1 MIRLPQTSMPS
12 ASLLPDLTPL
22 LDVIFIVLVF
32 FLLTA
37 QQPIL
42 ELPLDLPKSDAALND
57 ASSAP
62 SERIVIMLD
71 EQGVWRFA
79 GQPQASFNSLR
90 ESLELNPPAAVDLA
104 LHQLAPLEKFLQLLA
119 LLKTLGIDDTQ
130 ILMEAQNDQAN

>member
-1 MIRLPQTSMPS
+1 MIRLPQAGIPS

-90 ESLELNPPAAVDLA
+90 ESLERNPTAAVDLA

-130 ILMEAQNDQAN
+130 ILMEAQNDQAD

>member
-1 MIRLPQTSMPS
+1 MIRLPQAGIPS

-37 QQPIL
+37 QQPLL
-42 ELPLDLPKSDAALND
+42 ELPLDLPKSDAALSD
-57 ASSAP
+57 AVSVP
-62 SERIVIMLD
+62 SERMVIMLD

-90 ESLELNPPAAVDLA
+90 EALEGHPPTAVDLA
-104 LHQLAPLEKFLQLLA
+104 LHQQAPLEKFLQLLA
-119 LLKTLGIDDTQ
+119 LLETLGIDDTQ
-130 ILMEAQNDQAN
+130 ILMEAQGD

>member
-1 MIRLPQTSMPS
+1 MIRLSQAQIPS

-37 QQPIL
+37 QQPLL
-42 ELPLDLPKSDAALND
+42 ELPLDLPKSDAALID
-57 ASSAP
+57 AVSAP
-62 SERIVIMLD
+62 SERMVIMLD

-90 ESLELNPPAAVDLA
+90 EALESHPPTAVDLA
-104 LHQLAPLEKFLQLLA
+104 LHQHEEFHDGLKVLLLE
-119 LLKTLGIDDTQ
+119 TLGIDDTQ
-130 ILMEAQNDQAN
+130 ILMEAQGD

>member
-1 MIRLPQTSMPS
+1 MIRLPQTSLQS

-62 SERIVIMLD
+62 SERMVIMLD

-79 GQPQASFNSLR
+79 EQPQASFNSLR
-90 ESLELNPPAAVDLA
+90 ESLERNPPAAVDLA
-104 LHQLAPLEKFLQLLA
+104 LHQQAPLEKFLQLLA

-130 ILMEAQNDQAN
+130 ILMEAQNDQAD

>member
-1 MIRLPQTSMPS
+1 MIRLSQAQIPS

-37 QQPIL
+37 QQPLL
-42 ELPLDLPKSDAALND
+42 ELPLDLPKSDAALID
-57 ASSAP
+57 AVSAP
-62 SERIVIMLD
+62 SERMVIRLE

-90 ESLELNPPAAVDLA
+90 DALESHPPTAVDLA
-104 LHQLAPLEKFLQLLA
+104 LHQHAPLEKFLQLLA
-119 LLKTLGIDDTQ
+119 LLETLGIDDTQ
-130 ILMEAQNDQAN
+130 ILMEAQGD